1 MMIINSE
8 LPKESLQ
15 SLLYE
20 KKQIQDELDHKS
32 MKLTERI
39 KKKKRMMEIDKKLSK
54 YDSSIH

>member
-1 MMIINSE
+1 MIINDG

-32 MKLTERI
+32 MKLTEKI

-54 YDSSIH
+54 YDPSIH

>member
-1 MMIINSE
+1 MIINNG

-32 MKLTERI
+32 MKLTEKI

-54 YDSSIH
+54 YDPSIH